1 MREGGERT
9 LSTARTDPFCRK
21 RPLES
26 VHFGFSYDAES
37 HQSSTFA
44 VIGSLPLNT
53 HEWTMS
59 KPFFSKIACSA
70 SRASGSLGAFVAA
83 LGVVI
88 VWASSGPFFRFN
100 DTWQLVI
107 NTGTTIVTFLMVF
120 LIQHTQNADTAAIHI
135 KLDELIRVTSN
146 ANNELLNLEE
156 MDQERLEEI
165 RLRYEQLAKTA
176 AHLKAKKD
184 LCMPCAQE
192 DVAGV

>member
-1 MREGGERT
+1 
-9 LSTARTDPFCRK
+9 
-21 RPLES
+21 
-26 VHFGFSYDAES
+26 
-37 HQSSTFA
+37 
-44 VIGSLPLNT
+44 
-53 HEWTMS
+53 MS
-59 KPFFSKIACSA
+59 KPFFCKIACSA

-184 LCMPCAQE
+184 LCMPGAEE

>member
-1 MREGGERT
+1 
-9 LSTARTDPFCRK
+9 
-21 RPLES
+21 
-26 VHFGFSYDAES
+26 
-37 HQSSTFA
+37 
-44 VIGSLPLNT
+44 
-53 HEWTMS
+53 MS
-59 KPFFSKIACSA
+59 KPFFSKIASAA

-83 LGVVI
+83 LGVVV

-184 LCMPCAQE
+184 LCMPCAE
-192 DVAGV
+192 KDVASV